1 MLLPGMPADKR
12 CEHRRALAC
21 ARPRARGRDRLVREP
36 DCIFDARRLSRASC
50 GKRRGWQRSTH
61 SLWRSRKHLRKP
73 APTLYDVLT
82 IVTELVANG
91 VRHGDGRYVRLH
103 LSVAGGSVL
112 GEVENSGRAMPRPRE
127 IAPDG
132 SGMGLHIVDAIA
144 NERHVILDDD
154 STIVRFV
161 VAPPAAQG

>member
-1 MLLPGMPADKR
+1 MAT
-12 CEHRRALAC
+12 
-21 ARPRARGRDRLVREP
+21 
-36 DCIFDARRLSRASC
+36 FDAEFAAIPQAPPKAREVVRRQLADV
-50 GKRRGWQRSTH
+50 
-61 SLWRSRKHLRKP
+61 LP

-91 VRHGDGRYVRLH
+91 VHHGDGRYVRLH

-112 GEVENSGRAMPRPRE
+112 GDVENSGRAMPRPRE

-144 NERHVILDDD
+144 SERRVILDDD